1 MRHQQERIKLPVVA
15 GERENLEV
23 ISVRVPFNV
32 SAQLDGLARAK
43 RQSRSLY
50 LSNLI
55 SKHVRS
61 PDGET

>member
-23 ISVRVPFNV
+23 ISTRVPFTV
-32 SAQLDGLARAK
+32 AAQLDGLARAK

-50 LSNLI
+50 LSRLI
-55 SKHVRS
+55 AAHVKEPR
-61 PDGET
+61 DD